1 MHPSFLRQVRAGSAA
16 GSAEGWKK
24 RKMRPRSAE
33 SMAQTR
39 KRSWNLL
46 ATKPRQTTST
56 WTRWREQPLLLRL
69 PGDLAEQL
77 RSQRQQRPR
86 QQRRK
91 TASNTT
97 CTLRAH
103 VACMCVNSCV
113 SLCVCVPKGRSY
125 AAAPRGGGRASR
137 AASIK
142 EGCWL
147 RAPRQSIVDQ
157 LHMRCEL
164 HGSTGSKYHGTMV
177 SRDERGAKDSIEAV
191 SLPRWLRCLLL
202 GWRGVNEPANK
213 DHGLLRQST

>member
-16 GSAEGWKK
+16 GSAECWKK

-39 KRSWNLL
+39 KRS
-46 ATKPRQTTST
+46 
-56 WTRWREQPLLLRL
+56 
-69 PGDLAEQL
+69 
-77 RSQRQQRPR
+77 
-86 QQRRK
+86 
-91 TASNTT
+91 
-97 CTLRAH
+97 CTPRAH

-164 HGSTGSKYHGTMV
+164 HGTGSKYHGTMV